1 MCRRRPKIHRAND
14 LPRETHLIEK
24 PTALRK
30 YQTRMQQPSRRRI
43 ELDALRGLM
52 LVWITC
58 THLPTIASTYVNQPF
73 GFVSAAEGFI
83 FLSALFTGRI
93 YYRLAQHDGYKPMT
107 LKLWARTVRLYLYHA
122 LLLAFV
128 FLVAVPI
135 ASRGNRPG
143 LHNLLDFYFDAG
155 ARRAV
160 SEAFLLIYRPPLL
173 DILPMYIIF
182 LVFTSAALLLTRQ
195 RIPWKV
201 ILWTALGIWLMAQF
215 GFRAEEHAVVS
226 KIIPTHIPL
235 NEMGSFDLWAWQ
247 FLWIGGIYLG
257 VRWGRGDLDIE
268 VSAKRLAIPAI
279 LIAVPLFELRRA
291 IAAGMNLGP
300 FENLF
305 DKWHLGPIRL
315 LNFAAVAVLVILLQ
329 SVLKPLAVRPLVWMG
344 QASLQV
350 FCVHLL
356 FVFAGLTLL
365 GNASMLTSAK
375 QAALLIA
382 TFTAMLITAK
392 IFSKTEAKQERQPK
406 TTPTD
411 DQPKTPSPTIA
422 PEPIQSHLSA
432 ITTPLPAPLPAPG
445 D

>member
-1 MCRRRPKIHRAND
+1 
-14 LPRETHLIEK
+14 
-24 PTALRK
+24 
-30 YQTRMQQPSRRRI
+30 
-43 ELDALRGLM
+43 M

-93 YYRLAQHDGYKPMT
+93 YYRLAKHDGYRPMT

-160 SEAFLLIYRPPLL
+160 TEAFLLIYRPPLL

-182 LVFTSAALLLTRQ
+182 LVFTSAALLITR

-201 ILWTALGIWLMAQF
+201 ILWTGAGVWLLAQF

-247 FLWIGGIYLG
+247 FLWIVGIYMG
-257 VRWGRGDLDIE
+257 VRWGRGDLDID
-268 VSAKRLAIPAI
+268 SWAKRLTIPAMI
-279 LIAVPLFELRRA
+279 VAVPLFELRRA
-291 IAAGMNLGP
+291 LGAGMELGP
-300 FENLF
+300 FEGLF

-315 LNFAAVAVLVILLQ
+315 LNFAAVAVLVILFQ
-329 SVLKPLAVRPLVWMG
+329 SVLKPLAIKPLVMLG

-365 GNASMLTSAK
+365 GNASVLSSAK
-375 QAALLIA
+375 QAGLLLV
-382 TFTAMLITAK
+382 TFAAMLITAK
-392 IFSKTEAKQERQPK
+392 LFSKTEAKQERQPK
-406 TTPTD
+406 A
-411 DQPKTPSPTIA
+411 SPTGDAPQPPKPTVA
-422 PEPIQSHLSA
+422 PEPVQSPLSGVA
-432 ITTPLPAPLPAPG
+432 AAPPSLSRALPAPAPG